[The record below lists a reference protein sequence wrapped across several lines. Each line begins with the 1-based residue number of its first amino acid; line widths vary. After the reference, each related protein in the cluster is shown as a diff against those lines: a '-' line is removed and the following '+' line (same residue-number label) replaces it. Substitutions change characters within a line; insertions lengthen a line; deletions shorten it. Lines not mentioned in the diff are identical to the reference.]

1 MIDTTEK
8 RQAELVKDSLGKEI
22 LKYLNK
28 NIDNLN
34 IKYLDDPEVNEVYI
48 NQDYSLRIDTISGR
62 RKTDVIL
69 TSDTVARIC
78 KSIAGINRQV
88 ITEKNPELGV
98 EIRLLQVR
106 AQIMFPPIVSR
117 PTFFLRKKPRQIFS
131 LEDYQAQG
139 ALSEKYYEIIVDCI
153 KRRKNIIVAGATGS
167 GKTTFLNAIL
177 KKLSEINPEHR
188 LVILEDLPEL
198 QCSSDDVQYMTTSG
212 NRTTSVTMQDL
223 VFISMRLSPQ
233 RILIGEVRD
242 KSAYDVLKA
251 WNTGHPGG
259 FCTIHADGCHDAFIR
274 LELLVKEADTG
285 SSTRDIKALIG
296 STVGVVI
303 SIQKVVQN
311 NATTRVVEEIIAV
324 KGYDAE
330 QDCYDYD
337 VL

>member
-22 LKYLNK
+22 LKYL
-28 NIDNLN
+28 
-34 IKYLDDPEVNEVYI
+34 DDPEVNEVYI
-48 NQDYSLRIDTISGR
+48 NQDYSLRVDTISGR
-62 RKTDVIL
+62 RKTDVVL
-69 TSDTVARIC
+69 TTDTVTRIC

-131 LEDYQAQG
+131 LEDYKAQG
-139 ALSEKYYEIIVDCI
+139 VLSEKYYGIIVDCI

-296 STVGVVI
+296 TTVGVII

-311 NATTRVVEEIIAV
+311 NATTRAVEEIIVV
-324 KGYDAE
+324 KGYDAD
-330 QDCYDYD
+330 QDCYDYE

>member
-1 MIDTTEK
+1 MTEK
-8 RQAELVKDSLGKEI
+8 Q
-22 LKYLNK
+22 K
-28 NIDNLN
+28 N
-34 IKYLDDPEVNEVYI
+34 LDDPEVNEVYI

>member
-22 LKYLNK
+22 L
-28 NIDNLN
+28 
-34 IKYLDDPEVNEVYI
+34 KYLDDPEVNEVYI

-167 GKTTFLNAIL
+167 GKTTFLNAIV

>member
-22 LKYLNK
+22 L
-28 NIDNLN
+28 
-34 IKYLDDPEVNEVYI
+34 KYLDDPEVNEVYI

-259 FCTIHADGCHDAFIR
+259 FCTIPADGCHDAFIR

>member
-22 LKYLNK
+22 L
-28 NIDNLN
+28 
-34 IKYLDDPEVNEVYI
+34 KYLDDPEVNEVYI

-139 ALSEKYYEIIVDCI
+139 AFSEKYYEIIVDCI

>member
-22 LKYLNK
+22 L
-28 NIDNLN
+28 
-34 IKYLDDPEVNEVYI
+34 KYLDDPEVNEVYI

-167 GKTTFLNAIL
+167 GKTTFLNA
-177 KKLSEINPEHR
+177 LSEFIDNDERVITIEDAAELHR

>member
-22 LKYLNK
+22 L
-28 NIDNLN
+28 
-34 IKYLDDPEVNEVYI
+34 KYLDDPEVNEVYI

-337 VL
+337 VLRIGV

>member
-22 LKYLNK
+22 L
-28 NIDNLN
+28 
-34 IKYLDDPEVNEVYI
+34 KYLDDPEVNEVYI

-69 TSDTVARIC
+69 TSARVARIC

>member
-8 RQAELVKDSLGKEI
+8 RQADLVKNALGGEI
-22 LKYLNK
+22 LKYL
-28 NIDNLN
+28 DA
-34 IKYLDDPEVNEVYI
+34 PEINEVYI
-48 NQDYSLRIDTISGR
+48 NQDYFLRLDTTSGR
-62 RKTDVIL
+62 RKTDTVL
-69 TSDTVARIC
+69 TTETVERIC
-78 KSIAGINRQV
+78 KSIAGINGQV

-139 ALSEKYYEIIVDCI
+139 ALSAKYYEIIVDCI
-153 KRRKNIIVAGATGS
+153 KKRKNIIVAGATGS
-167 GKTTFLNAIL
+167 GKTTFLNAVL
-177 KKLSEINPEHR
+177 KKLSEINPEQR

-212 NRTTSVTMQDL
+212 NKATSVTMQDL

-285 SSTRDIKALIG
+285 SSTKDIKALIG
-296 STVGVVI
+296 STVGAII
-303 SIQKVVQN
+303 SIQKVVKDSSTARSVEQIIGVN
-311 NATTRVVEEIIAV
+311 GYNAESDR
-324 KGYDAE
+324 
-330 QDCYDYD
+330 YDYEIF
-337 VL
+337 

>member
-22 LKYLNK
+22 L
-28 NIDNLN
+28 
-34 IKYLDDPEVNEVYI
+34 KYLDDPEVNEVYI

-198 QCSSDDVQYMTTSG
+198 QCGSDDVQYMTTSG

>member
-8 RQAELVKDSLGKEI
+8 RQAELVTDSLGKEI
-22 LKYLNK
+22 L
-28 NIDNLN
+28 
-34 IKYLDDPEVNEVYI
+34 KYLDDPEVNEVYI

-106 AQIMFPPIVSR
+106 AQIMFPPIISR

>member
-22 LKYLNK
+22 L
-28 NIDNLN
+28 
-34 IKYLDDPEVNEVYI
+34 KYLDDPEVNEVYI

-311 NATTRVVEEIIAV
+311 NATTRVVEEIIVV

>member
-22 LKYLNK
+22 L
-28 NIDNLN
+28 
-34 IKYLDDPEVNEVYI
+34 KYLDDPEVNEVYI

>member
-22 LKYLNK
+22 L
-28 NIDNLN
+28 
-34 IKYLDDPEVNEVYI
+34 KYLDDPEVNEVYI

-296 STVGVVI
+296 STVGVII

-311 NATTRVVEEIIAV
+311 NATTRAVEEIIVV
-324 KGYDAE
+324 KGYDAD
-330 QDCYDYD
+330 QDCYDYES
-337 VL
+337 L

>member
-22 LKYLNK
+22 L
-28 NIDNLN
+28 
-34 IKYLDDPEVNEVYI
+34 KYLDDPEVNEVYI

-69 TSDTVARIC
+69 TSDTFARIC

>member
-1 MIDTTEK
+1 M
-8 RQAELVKDSLGKEI
+8 
-22 LKYLNK
+22 
-28 NIDNLN
+28 
-34 IKYLDDPEVNEVYI
+34 
-48 NQDYSLRIDTISGR
+48 
-62 RKTDVIL
+62 
-69 TSDTVARIC
+69 
-78 KSIAGINRQV
+78 
-88 ITEKNPELGV
+88 
-98 EIRLLQVR
+98 
-106 AQIMFPPIVSR
+106 
-117 PTFFLRKKPRQIFS
+117 
-131 LEDYQAQG
+131 
-139 ALSEKYYEIIVDCI
+139 DCI

>member
-1 MIDTTEK
+1 MPAMIDTTEK

-22 LKYLNK
+22 L
-28 NIDNLN
+28 
-34 IKYLDDPEVNEVYI
+34 KYLDDPEVNEVYI

-62 RKTDVIL
+62 RKTDVVL
-69 TSDTVARIC
+69 TTETVARIC

-296 STVGVVI
+296 STVGVII

-311 NATTRVVEEIIAV
+311 NATTRAVEEIIAV

>member
-8 RQAELVKDSLGKEI
+8 RQAELVKDSLCKEI
-22 LKYLNK
+22 L
-28 NIDNLN
+28 
-34 IKYLDDPEVNEVYI
+34 KYLDDPEVNEVYI

-98 EIRLLQVR
+98 EIRLLPVR

>member
-22 LKYLNK
+22 L
-28 NIDNLN
+28 
-34 IKYLDDPEVNEVYI
+34 KYLDDPEVNEVYI

-259 FCTIHADGCHDAFIR
+259 FCTIHADGCHDA
-274 LELLVKEADTG
+274 ADAAG
-285 SSTRDIKALIG
+285 ERS
-296 STVGVVI
+296 
-303 SIQKVVQN
+303 
-311 NATTRVVEEIIAV
+311 
-324 KGYDAE
+324 
-330 QDCYDYD
+330 
-337 VL
+337 

>member
-8 RQAELVKDSLGKEI
+8 RQAGLVKDSLGKEI
-22 LKYLNK
+22 L
-28 NIDNLN
+28 
-34 IKYLDDPEVNEVYI
+34 KYLDDPEVNEVYI

>member
-22 LKYLNK
+22 L
-28 NIDNLN
+28 
-34 IKYLDDPEVNEVYI
+34 KYLDDPEVNEVYI

-303 SIQKVVQN
+303 RIQKVVQN

>member
-22 LKYLNK
+22 L
-28 NIDNLN
+28 
-34 IKYLDDPEVNEVYI
+34 KYLDDPEVNEVYI

-177 KKLSEINPEHR
+177 KKLSESKPEHR

>member
-1 MIDTTEK
+1 MILEMIDTTEK

-22 LKYLNK
+22 L
-28 NIDNLN
+28 
-34 IKYLDDPEVNEVYI
+34 KYLDDPEVNEVYI

>member
-22 LKYLNK
+22 L
-28 NIDNLN
+28 
-34 IKYLDDPEVNEVYI
+34 KYLDDPEVNEVYI

-131 LEDYQAQG
+131 LEDYQAPG

>member
-22 LKYLNK
+22 L
-28 NIDNLN
+28 
-34 IKYLDDPEVNEVYI
+34 KYLDDPEVNEVYI

-311 NATTRVVEEIIAV
+311 NATTRVVEEIIAG

>member
-1 MIDTTEK
+1 M
-8 RQAELVKDSLGKEI
+8 
-22 LKYLNK
+22 
-28 NIDNLN
+28 
-34 IKYLDDPEVNEVYI
+34 
-48 NQDYSLRIDTISGR
+48 
-62 RKTDVIL
+62 
-69 TSDTVARIC
+69 
-78 KSIAGINRQV
+78 
-88 ITEKNPELGV
+88 
-98 EIRLLQVR
+98 
-106 AQIMFPPIVSR
+106 
-117 PTFFLRKKPRQIFS
+117 
-131 LEDYQAQG
+131 
-139 ALSEKYYEIIVDCI
+139 
-153 KRRKNIIVAGATGS
+153 
-167 GKTTFLNAIL
+167 

>member
-22 LKYLNK
+22 LKYL
-28 NIDNLN
+28 
-34 IKYLDDPEVNEVYI
+34 DDPEVNEVYI
-48 NQDYSLRIDTISGR
+48 NQDYSLRVDTISGR

>member
-22 LKYLNK
+22 L
-28 NIDNLN
+28 
-34 IKYLDDPEVNEVYI
+34 KYLDDPEVNEVYI

-78 KSIAGINRQV
+78 KSISGINRQV

>member
-22 LKYLNK
+22 L
-28 NIDNLN
+28 
-34 IKYLDDPEVNEVYI
+34 KYLDDPEVNEVYI

-212 NRTTSVTMQDL
+212 NTTSVTMQDL

>member
-22 LKYLNK
+22 L
-28 NIDNLN
+28 
-34 IKYLDDPEVNEVYI
+34 KYLDDPEVNEVYI
-48 NQDYSLRIDTISGR
+48 NQDYSLRIDTISGC

>member
-22 LKYLNK
+22 LKYL
-28 NIDNLN
+28 
-34 IKYLDDPEVNEVYI
+34 DDPEVNEVYI
-48 NQDYSLRIDTISGR
+48 NQDYSLRVDTISGR
-62 RKTDVIL
+62 RKTDVVL
-69 TSDTVARIC
+69 TTDTVTRIC

-131 LEDYQAQG
+131 LEDYKAQG
-139 ALSEKYYEIIVDCI
+139 ALSEKYYEIILDCI
-153 KRRKNIIVAGATGS
+153 KKRKNIIVAGATGS

-296 STVGVVI
+296 STVGVII

-311 NATTRVVEEIIAV
+311 NATTRAVEEIIVV

-330 QDCYDYD
+330 QDCYDYES
-337 VL
+337 L

>member
-22 LKYLNK
+22 LKYL
-28 NIDNLN
+28 
-34 IKYLDDPEVNEVYI
+34 DDPEVNEVYI
-48 NQDYSLRIDTISGR
+48 NQDYSLRVDTISGR
-62 RKTDVIL
+62 RKTDVVL
-69 TSDTVARIC
+69 TTDTVTRIC

-131 LEDYQAQG
+131 LEDYKAQG
-139 ALSEKYYEIIVDCI
+139 ALSEKFYGIIVDCI

-296 STVGVVI
+296 TTVGVII

-311 NATTRVVEEIIAV
+311 NATTRAVEEIIVV
-324 KGYDAE
+324 KGYDAD
-330 QDCYDYD
+330 QDCYDYE

>member
-22 LKYLNK
+22 L
-28 NIDNLN
+28 
-34 IKYLDDPEVNEVYI
+34 KYLDDPEVNEVYI

-139 ALSEKYYEIIVDCI
+139 SLSEKYYEIIVDCI

>member
-22 LKYLNK
+22 L
-28 NIDNLN
+28 
-34 IKYLDDPEVNEVYI
+34 KYLDDPEVNEVYI

-324 KGYDAE
+324 KGYYAE

>member
-22 LKYLNK
+22 L
-28 NIDNLN
+28 
-34 IKYLDDPEVNEVYI
+34 KYLDDPEVNEVYI

-311 NATTRVVEEIIAV
+311 NATTRVVE
-324 KGYDAE
+324 
-330 QDCYDYD
+330 
-337 VL
+337 